1 MQGVVCTTL
10 PVVQH
15 QFTTSYVLL
24 TETCASYRQMNR
36 QLYRDLER
44 TERHMKQWEAV
55 QALHQETKPQVETK
69 NIGVQFNFLVPV
81 SGNHSSMSAL

>member
-10 PVVQH
+10 PSLIVVQN
-15 QFTTSYVLL
+15 QFTVLL
-24 TETCASYRQMNR
+24 TEKCALYRQMN
-36 QLYRDLER
+36 QKLYCDLER
-44 TERHMKQWEAV
+44 TEQHMKQWK
-55 QALHQETKPQVETK
+55 ALLQETKSQVETK